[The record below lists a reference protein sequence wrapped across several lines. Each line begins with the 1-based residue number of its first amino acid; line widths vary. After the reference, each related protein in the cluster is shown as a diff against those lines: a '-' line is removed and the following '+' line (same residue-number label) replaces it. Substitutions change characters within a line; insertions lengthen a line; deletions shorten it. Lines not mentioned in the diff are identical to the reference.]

1 MISLH
6 KVLGWS
12 LTRHNWHYLLGP
24 DRPLRNGL
32 KWAIFILL
40 ILVVVHGRGVASAHT
55 EGKMQLAAAD
65 AGEFKLTVWTSPDPA
80 KVEDELHVA
89 VAVTLAEDASPVL
102 DADVEVQLTP
112 DSGGQPIS
120 ARALTEDSE
129 NKFLYEAVIDLQ
141 ESGEY
146 TVVVKVSGRD
156 GSTGEA
162 SFDIEVEGSGLSNL
176 VLIGLAI
183 IVLIGALAAIFWLR
197 RANRGDEAAS
207 SIAK

>member
-1 MISLH
+1 MLYEVI
-6 KVLGWS
+6 
-12 LTRHNWHYLLGP
+12 T
-24 DRPLRNGL
+24 
-32 KWAIFILL
+32 
-40 ILVVVHGRGVASAHT
+40 AHT

-162 SFDIEVEGSGLSNL
+162 SFDIEVEGSGFRITSYNVCYTKLL
-176 VLIGLAI
+176 RVVGLAI
-183 IVLIGALAAIFWLR
+183 IVIRRVKTGTSQETQTAAGT
-197 RANRGDEAAS
+197 A
-207 SIAK
+207 